1 MRSTSFQPGESINV
15 SFSHPPWE
23 LGSLCVCVCV
33 CVCVCA
39 CVCVRSCVSARSVD
53 VLFVLTC
60 GSRTTTLA
68 PKATPPGARELLLD
82 FYVCVFSIPS
92 TYVAGA
98 LHRIWVSPW
107 FRCL

>member
-33 CVCVCA
+33 

-98 LHRIWVSPW
+98 LHRSRVSPR